1 MKESRGELG
10 RKGREKEGKEGRE
23 MGGESRRR
31 EGEEGRYYIS
41 HVRICSRLVIDT
53 ARGDVD

>member
-41 HVRICSRLVIDT
+41 HVRICSTVVIDT
-53 ARGDVD
+53 VRGD